1 MVDSFGGAS
10 PLRLNREVPVDVS
23 EIRQAPVAG
32 KVVYPIIYRFFC
44 RISSIN
50 SIESQRVKV
59 KVSWSKVKFQNDI
72 FRLWKISTVLGKIV
86 YMIR

>member
-32 KVVYPIIYRFFC
+32 KVVYPIIYRFFAG
-44 RISSIN
+44 S
-50 SIESQRVKV
+50 
-59 KVSWSKVKFQNDI
+59 
-72 FRLWKISTVLGKIV
+72 LPSTVLNHKGSRSRLAGQK
-86 YMIR
+86 